1 MRSTCKTTAPRPSGR
16 RSAVAAVAATGL
28 ILFVAPALAL
38 DVSSLRTGSYLPSDI
53 GCSGIG
59 GAGELYFDGKN
70 FSGHYQ
76 ACHTV
81 PLTAQ
86 NRFRSTCVEA
96 QGGGQPSAQD
106 IDKDPDRTTAE
117 ATIIVKSARAFD
129 YNNRH
134 YQYCEA
140 P

>member
-1 MRSTCKTTAPRPSGR
+1 MKSICTTPRRRAGGR
-16 RSAVAAVAATGL
+16 WAVATASATACL
-28 ILFVAPALAL
+28 LLFVAPALAL
-38 DVSSLRTGSYLPSDI
+38 DIKSLRSGSYLPSDI

-59 GAGELYFDGKN
+59 GAGELYFDGTN

-76 ACHTV
+76 ACHTDA
-81 PLTAQ
+81 LSAK

-96 QGGGQPSAQD
+96 QGGDQPSAQD
-106 IDKDPDRTTAE
+106 IDKDPDRTTAD

-129 YNNRH
+129 YNNTH